1 MSWWKCRDCL
11 FHTLN
16 HDTKRFSGTIGCA
29 KRAGDH
35 ARFTENCDGRNEG
48 VNWRLCLP
56 SGQLFLHS
64 QGQTKSL
71 CDSRQNPGPATDV
84 EKHWKL
90 LRLPSARWCKKKNK
104 NKNKKQTSSSKLF
117 GELSTN
123 LSQVAGSERQV
134 EYTFWEAFRR
144 HEWSYLDQFD
154 ECKNKGKQMKTGHM
168 WRYTYSWHN
177 LPQRKVR
184 LKMWWFCRIFKIC
197 QKTMLWIWNLDIKAF
212 SFRFSTH
219 WGGKYLH
226 PSSNQALCNKALFQ
240 IRS

>member
-1 MSWWKCRDCL
+1 MRALTGGCVFLPANFSCTAKDRPSPCVIPGRIQALQRMWKSTESCSGCL
-11 FHTLN
+11 QQ
-16 HDTKRFSGTIGCA
+16 DDA
-29 KRAGDH
+29 
-35 ARFTENCDGRNEG
+35 
-48 VNWRLCLP
+48 
-56 SGQLFLHS
+56 
-64 QGQTKSL
+64 
-71 CDSRQNPGPATDV
+71 
-84 EKHWKL
+84 
-90 LRLPSARWCKKKNK
+90 KKNK

-226 PSSNQALCNKALFQ
+226 PSSNQALCNTALFQ